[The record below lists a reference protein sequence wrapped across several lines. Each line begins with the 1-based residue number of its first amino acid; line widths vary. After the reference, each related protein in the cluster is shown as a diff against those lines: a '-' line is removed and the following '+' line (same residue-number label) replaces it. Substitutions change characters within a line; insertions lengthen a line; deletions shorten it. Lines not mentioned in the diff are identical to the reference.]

1 MAKKIKIQSPIYVI
15 TSGNVPTADSL
26 PNGAIAIGKINGSDE
41 MQLYVNAGGSV
52 VNVPQEI
59 WGKVDTE
66 LQSVKGNATNLKSVV
81 DDIDIRLSSFIGK
94 VGAANG
100 IAQLDASGLIPESQL
115 PSYVDDVLE
124 FDNLAAFPTTGES
137 GKIYVAIDTNLTYR
151 WSGTQF
157 TPIASSLALGET
169 ASTAYA
175 GNKGAALASKVETL
189 ETNLSNESSTRNNQI
204 TKAAP
209 KSGTFTSAGDSVTLA
224 LKNQANETIVTT
236 GAIPTATTAKAGVM
250 SASDKTNLD
259 AVYND
264 AILSATI
271 NEETEDFIDI
281 SFSSNGNSD
290 KKVILTEVTTEKAGL
305 MTSPMLKS
313 FNSLKTDFSKLKI
326 YDFFGIYSLAE
337 LQDEQNEQGR
347 AQVVDEVIFLTDL
360 GRFVCIK
367 SWTNN
372 TPDYHV
378 DGDWDATRYN
388 NGNNPRTDRM
398 FRNTASGNAI
408 YRPHKASGASVY
420 NLARLVDE
428 SDIEAAKV
436 IPDQTLTLQSTST
449 NSVAS
454 KAVVDLLKEITPANQ
469 TFTGTAN
476 PSGVNV
482 IVENRKRTQVFDFTI
497 PTDAQPTSGSAKP
510 VQSGAVYSF
519 CADLQLESGEV
530 GFTADASKVQY
541 SVSQYGY
548 PAITSDLAAATTA
561 KAGVMSAADK
571 TNLDTINA
579 SYISSVE
586 LEVVSI

>member
-1 MAKKIKIQSPIYVI
+1 MAKTIKIQSPIFVI
-15 TSGNVPTADSL
+15 TSGKAPTADTL
-26 PNGAIAIGKINGSDE
+26 PNGAIAIGKVNGSDE
-41 MQLYVNAGGSV
+41 MQLFVNAGGSV
-52 VNVPQEI
+52 VNVPQEM
-59 WGKVDTE
+59 WDKVNTE
-66 LQSVKGNATNLKSVV
+66 LESVKGNAANIKSLVE
-81 DDIDIRLSSFIGK
+81 DIDTRLGTFIGK

-169 ASTAYA
+169 SSTAYA
-175 GNKGAALASKVETL
+175 GDKGAALASKVATL
-189 ETNLSNESSTRNNQI
+189 ETNLSTESSTRNTQI
-204 TKAAP
+204 TKVAP

-281 SFSSNGNSD
+281 SFSSNGNYD

-347 AQVVDEVIFLTDL
+347 TQVVDQVIFLTDL
-360 GRFVCIK
+360 GRFVCIE

-454 KAVVDLLKEITPANQ
+454 KAVVDLLQETTPANQ
-469 TFTGTAN
+469 TFTGAADA
-476 PSGVNV
+476 SGVNV
-482 IVENRKRTQVFDFTI
+482 IVENHKRTQVFDFTI
-497 PTDAQPTSGSAKP
+497 PTDAYPTIGSTKP

-519 CADLQLESGEV
+519 GADLQLESDEV

-541 SVSQYGY
+541 SVAQYGY
-548 PAITSDLAAATTA
+548 PTITSDLAAATTA